1 MLKLNRTHV
10 LLMFLTGLLILALS
24 LFSLAIVEPFVYQAN
39 PEYQLS
45 FLTHFLIDADTS
57 IQSVAPYFVAIIIFF
72 GLCIPVCWI
81 FHKLRQLKHVHGS
94 SEPESFVTDEPHV
107 VSFNYKLL
115 LCLGVGLLLF
125 IQIYQHFR
133 FALPIGTD
141 ARIYIYQLET
151 VTLGAGRLG
160 AWRLINLLPT
170 ILTFS
175 LFFPFRAAGISW
187 DSLIKFA
194 PLVLGLFYLLVTF
207 IFVNK
212 CTNSKKLASLSVIFT
227 AVSLQTLAT
236 SAVLFKNLLSLSL
249 LLLFLTCY
257 FVYFVDGRKVFLYFC
272 LALLLLI
279 CAQHAFTAIFLTII
293 VFLFNA
299 VIFSYNFKN
308 GVNLLKNTLKIYLP
322 VPIVVLLL
330 DLYNFSL
337 YGRLEQPV
345 IAFIPSILGGN
356 FSLESLSPVVWV
368 TTFQKTWPSIF
379 LDNAYLLF
387 FAIISIFSLLYSIK
401 NGRKRQFYFSF
412 LMLSWLTC
420 VSCMLCVTNLLE
432 SYRFVLYYPFPILA
446 AIGFSFIVERVSSY
460 VQTHSF
466 PLKIH
471 FNSHSKWMSL
481 PKYLS
486 LVLLCLVLLNGALIR
501 TNSYSYFSPYS
512 LPPEELEALQWIKD
526 EYSSQQTI
534 FIMKPSGWSNNESIP
549 HYWQW
554 AAYFFL
560 PDISNISLY
569 VGNLASLFSGN
580 LSQPLSSM
588 SERPS
593 YSKDVLSDYSI
604 LLVNSH
610 EIGTFYSPDIFEEPL
625 LVQVHQNVYAVKN
638 LSVAEI
644 ESWVT
649 RWDIFSKTGEI
660 VPKEITFEDNSFSE
674 WIPHNGLI
682 LNDSDVPLLKL
693 DSEKTDMWI
702 ARRGLSIN
710 SSAYNFLE
718 IKADPNGATIALDF
732 YDINGTVL
740 GRYWKFPSWNGS
752 RVFFLNLDEIVSGGT
767 VSRIALVYSS
777 KISQSTCSL
786 YYIRVFSL

>member
-1 MLKLNRTHV
+1 
-10 LLMFLTGLLILALS
+10 MFLVGLLILALS
-24 LFSLAIVEPFVYQAN
+24 LFSLAIVEPVIYQIN
-39 PEYQLS
+39 PDYQMT
-45 FLTHFLIDADTS
+45 FLTYFLIDADMS
-57 IQSVAPYFVAIIIFF
+57 IQSVAPYFLAIIILL

-81 FHKLRQLKHVHGS
+81 FHRLRQIKHVYGS
-94 SEPESFVTDEPHV
+94 SEPECLVPDEPHTI
-107 VSFNYKLL
+107 SINHNFL
-115 LCLGVGLLLF
+115 LCLGVGLLLL
-125 IQIYQHFR
+125 IEIYQHFR
-133 FALPIGTD
+133 FTLPIGTD

-151 VTLGAGRLG
+151 VTLGAGHLG

-170 ILTFS
+170 VLTFS
-175 LFFPFRAAGISW
+175 PFFPFRLAGISW
-187 DSLIKFA
+187 DSLIKIA
-194 PLVLGLFYLLVTF
+194 PLALGLLYLFSTF
-207 IFVNK
+207 IFVTK
-212 CTNSKKLASLSVIFT
+212 CTNSKKIAALSVVFT

-257 FVYFVDGRKVFLYFC
+257 FIHFVDGRKVFLYFC
-272 LALLLLI
+272 SALFLLI

-293 VFLFNA
+293 VFLFIA
-299 VIFSYNFKN
+299 VIFGYNFKN
-308 GVNLLKNTLKIYLP
+308 GLNLLKNTLKMSVP
-322 VPIVVLLL
+322 VPIVVFLL

-337 YGRLEQPV
+337 YGRFEQP
-345 IAFIPSILGGN
+345 IFAFIPSIVGGS

-368 TTFQKTWPSIF
+368 NTFQKTWPSIF

-387 FAIISIFSLLYSIK
+387 FALVSIFSLLYSIK
-401 NGRKRQFYFSF
+401 HGRKRQFYFSF
-412 LMLSWLTC
+412 LMLSWITC

-446 AIGFSFIVERVSSY
+446 AIGLTFIVERVRSY
-460 VQTHSF
+460 VKTHSF
-466 PLKIH
+466 PVEIH
-471 FNSHSKWMSL
+471 FNSRSKWLSL
-481 PKYLS
+481 TKYIS
-486 LVLLCLVLLNGALIR
+486 LVLLCLVLLNGVLMR
-501 TNSYSYFSPYS
+501 TNSHSYFSPYS
-512 LPPEELEALQWIKD
+512 LPDEELDALQWIKD

-534 FIMKPSGWSNNESIP
+534 FIMKPAGWSNNESIP

-610 EIGTFYSPDIFEEPL
+610 ELGTFYSPDIFEEPL
-625 LVQVHQNVYAVKN
+625 LAQVHQNVYAVKN
-638 LSVAEI
+638 LSVSEI

-649 RWDIFSKTGEI
+649 QWDIFSKTGEI
-660 VPKEITFEDNSFSE
+660 VPKEIVFEDNSFSE
-674 WIPHNGLI
+674 WVPHNGFI
-682 LNDSDVPLLKL
+682 LNDSNVPSLKL
-693 DSEKTDMWI
+693 GSNTTDMWI
-702 ARRGLSIN
+702 DRKDLSIN

-718 IKADPNGATIALDF
+718 IKADPDGATIALAF
-732 YDINGTVL
+732 YDVNGALL
-740 GRYWKFPSWNGS
+740 GRYCKFPSWNGS

-767 VSRIALVYSS
+767 VSHIALVYSS
-777 KISQSTCSL
+777 KNSQSTCSL